1 MAGKVNKWYSITFSG
16 EYLISAESEE
26 KAREIFESESINEA
40 ESISIDSIDELGCD
54 TTECD
59 GNCGYCD
66 YTECP
71 DVGVII

>member
-1 MAGKVNKWYSITFSG
+1 MNKWYSITFSG

-59 GNCGYCD
+59 GDCGHCD
-66 YTECP
+66 YMECP
-71 DVGVII
+71 VEKE